1 MTATFLN
8 PPEHRWQCPSCL
20 GLHVTREARP
30 HTPMHPCPALG
41 GLTAPFVEV
50 HGTELAHGAARHVVV
65 EREDYIGGSNA
76 GRTMALR
83 TERADG
89 SNDCTVYAPTA
100 TASAVS
106 HE

>member
-41 GLTAPFVEV
+41 GLTAPFVEL
-50 HGTELAHGAARHVVV
+50 HGERLDARHVVV
-65 EREDYIGGSNA
+65 EREDYIGAEHASPV
-76 GRTMALR
+76 MALR

-89 SNDCTVYAPTA
+89 SNDCVVYAPTA